1 MKPNSNKY
9 RIIYAQQNE
18 FLSNKSTPHMKYEKY
33 TYCLEKKIAIFVS
46 NTSRMSSLAPYSNIW
61 YTNFIDPPFSTS
73 FGPPYCTQLWLDS
86 SDRILCI
93 QNYTSTIQHL
103 ALFSI
108 AGLTSTQ
115 IFFFFF
121 FISKQLALRLQHAF
135 LHTDKTWRNISPCKL

>member
-1 MKPNSNKY
+1 M
-9 RIIYAQQNE
+9 
-18 FLSNKSTPHMKYEKY
+18 L
-33 TYCLEKKIAIFVS
+33 LGKKIAIFVS

-115 IFFFFF
+115 IFFSFFLF
-121 FISKQLALRLQHAF
+121 QSNWHLDCSMHSYILTRLGEIFHRVNCEQIEPTHKKWPPTIGLVILFPISLIPSTLE
-135 LHTDKTWRNISPCKL
+135 